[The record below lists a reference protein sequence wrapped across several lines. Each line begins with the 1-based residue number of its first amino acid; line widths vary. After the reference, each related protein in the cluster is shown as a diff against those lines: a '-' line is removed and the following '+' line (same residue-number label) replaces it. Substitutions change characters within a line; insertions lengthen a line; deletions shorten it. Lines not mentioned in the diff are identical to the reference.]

1 MTKDKRILK
10 GEVREGEPRVAFK
23 VKLNECDWTPV
34 FDPEHPSPA
43 IGKQGIGLPSGQ
55 FIIQER
61 DVLGR
66 TYARPIRWTELAKLV
81 GHTER
86 EVQVIMD
93 AQWPTEEM
101 ILELRKQP
109 PKEIFQ
115 AVFLALFV
123 TQ

>member
-1 MTKDKRILK
+1 M
-10 GEVREGEPRVAFK
+10 
-23 VKLNECDWTPV
+23 
-34 FDPEHPSPA
+34 
-43 IGKQGIGLPSGQ
+43 QQ
-55 FIIQER
+55 
-61 DVLGR
+61 LGR
-66 TYARPIRWTELAKLV
+66 TYARPIRWTELAKLI

-86 EVQVIMD
+86 DAQVIMD

-115 AVFLALFV
+115 AVFLAFFV